1 MAEKGGI
8 SVQTEHIFPVIKK
21 WLYSDKDIFIRELV
35 SNACDAITKHKRLVS
50 LSNATD
56 DGVPYRIDVTVHKE
70 KKTIT
75 VSDNGIGMSEDEV
88 SKYINQIALSG
99 ALDFIAEYEGEEGN
113 SGGIIGH
120 FGLGFYSAFMVSDIV
135 EMNTKS
141 YTDAGA
147 VYWKCDS
154 DGKYSMKEGTKETKG
169 TEIILHV
176 SEDEVSYLDGEKIKE
191 ILNRYCA
198 FMPAEIY
205 LTVGDKE
212 AELINDTQPLW
223 QRNAQELTT
232 EDYNEF
238 YKKVFHDYE
247 NPLFYIHINADY
259 PLNFKGVL
267 FFPTIKKG
275 VEAPKPEAK
284 LFYNSVF
291 VADNIED
298 VIPDYFLN
306 VKGVLDCPEL
316 PLNVSRSYLQNN
328 TYVKKLSS
336 HIAKKIA
343 DKITSMF
350 NLEREEY
357 EKVWEAIRPYMQYAC
372 LRDEKFYSR
381 IKPAVLFQKND
392 KSFATLGEVLGM
404 SDDDLAASEE
414 IKEKKIYY
422 YTDSKQQSYYIS
434 LFEEKNITVYR
445 FDKVID
451 TQFASFIESKNEKIK
466 FLRVDSD
473 LSEISEAT
481 ESEELTQIF
490 KAVCKENAEI
500 SVAVLSEKE
509 APVLLKKTED
519 SRRMAEMMKMYGMDN
534 DSFGSMG
541 EEIVV
546 NASSAVCEK
555 IKKLSLEGNK
565 EEAEL
570 LAKHAYMLAIVASR
584 QLTASELK
592 EFIEMNVKLLEK
604 N

>member
-50 LSNATD
+50 LSNAED
-56 DGVPYRIDVTVHKE
+56 DGTPYRIDVSVDKE

-75 VSDNGIGMSEDEV
+75 VSDNGIGMSDEEV

-99 ALDFIAEYEGEEGN
+99 ALDFIAEYEGEEGS

-120 FGLGFYSAFMVSDIV
+120 FGLGFYSAFMVADVV

-141 YTDAGA
+141 YTSAPA
-147 VYWKCDS
+147 VFWKCDS
-154 DGKYSMKEGTKETKG
+154 DGKYSMKDGKKETKG
-169 TEIILHV
+169 TEIVLHV
-176 SEDEVSYLDGEKIKE
+176 AEDEVSYLDGEKIRE
-191 ILNRYCA
+191 ILDRYCA
-198 FMPAEIY
+198 FMPSEIY
-205 LTVGDKE
+205 LTVDGKE

-223 QRNAQELTT
+223 QRNPSELTA
-232 EDYNEF
+232 EDYNNF
-238 YKKVFHDYE
+238 YRKVFHDYE
-247 NPLFYIHINADY
+247 APLFYIHINADY

-267 FFPTIKKG
+267 FFPAVKHG

-336 HIAKKIA
+336 HITKKIA

-350 NLEREEY
+350 NLERESY
-357 EKVWEAIRPYMQYAC
+357 EKVWQSIRPYMQYAC

-392 KSFATLGEVLGM
+392 KTFATLGEVLGM
-404 SDDDLAASEE
+404 SDDDLAADES
-414 IKEKKIYY
+414 IKKKKIYY
-422 YTDSKQQSYYIS
+422 YTDSKQQSYYVS
-434 LFEEKNITVYR
+434 LFEEKGITVYS

-451 TQFASFIESKNEKIK
+451 TQFASFIESKNDKIK

-473 LSEISEAT
+473 LSEISEAS
-481 ESEELTQIF
+481 ESEELNLIF
-490 KAVCKENAEI
+490 KNVCKKDADI
-500 SVAVLSEKE
+500 TVASLSEKE
-509 APVLLKKTED
+509 APVLIKKTED
-519 SRRMAEMMKMYGMDN
+519 SRRMSEMMKMYGL
-534 DSFGSMG
+534 DSDAMG
-541 EEIVV
+541 GNEELVI
-546 NASSAVCEK
+546 NSASTVCEK
-555 IKKLSLEGNK
+555 IKKLSAEGKK

-570 LAKHAYMLAIVASR
+570 IAKYSYMLAIVASR
-584 QLTASELK
+584 QLTSEELK
-592 EFIEMNVKLLEK
+592 EFMEMNIKLLEK
-604 N
+604 D

>member
-50 LSNATD
+50 LSNAED
-56 DGVPYRIDVTVHKE
+56 DGTPYRIDVIVNKE
-70 KKTIT
+70 GQTIT
-75 VSDNGIGMSEDEV
+75 VKDNGIGMSEEEV

-99 ALDFIAEYEGEEGN
+99 ALDFIAEYEGESEN
-113 SGGIIGH
+113 TSGIIGH
-120 FGLGFYSAFMVSDIV
+120 FGLGFYSAFMVSDVV

-141 YTDAGA
+141 YTSAPA
-147 VYWKCDS
+147 VFWKCDS
-154 DGKYSMKEGTKETKG
+154 DGKYSMKDGTKETKG
-169 TEIILHV
+169 TEIVLRV
-176 SEDEVSYLDGEKIKE
+176 AEDEVSYLDGEKIKE

-198 FMPAEIY
+198 FMPVEIY
-205 LTVGDKE
+205 LTVDDKE
-212 AELINDTQPLW
+212 AELINDTQPIW
-223 QRNAQELTT
+223 QRNPSELKA

-238 YKKVFHDYE
+238 YRKVFHDYE
-247 NPLFYIHINADY
+247 APLFYIHINADF

-267 FFPTIKKG
+267 FFPAIKNG

-328 TYVKKLSS
+328 TYVKKLSG
-336 HIAKKIA
+336 HITKKIA

-350 NLEREEY
+350 NLERESY
-357 EKVWEAIRPYMQYAC
+357 EKIWEAIRPYMQYAC
-372 LRDEKFYSR
+372 LREEKFYSR
-381 IKPAVLFQKND
+381 IKPAVLFQRND
-392 KSFATLGEVLGM
+392 KTFATLGEVLGM
-404 SDDDLAASEE
+404 SDDDLASAEDISE
-414 IKEKKIYY
+414 KRIYY

-434 LFEEKNITVYR
+434 LFEEKGITVYN

-451 TQFASFIESKNEKIK
+451 TQFASFIESKNDKIK
-466 FLRVDSD
+466 FMRVDSD
-473 LSEISEAT
+473 LSEISETT
-481 ESEELTQIF
+481 EGEELVETF
-490 KAVCKENAEI
+490 KAVCKKDAEI
-500 SVAVLSEKE
+500 TVATISEKE

-519 SRRMAEMMKMYGMDN
+519 SRRMAEMMKMYGL
-534 DSFGSMG
+534 DSAGMEG
-541 EEIVV
+541 NEELVV
-546 NASSAVCEK
+546 NAASPVCAK
-555 IKKLSLEGNK
+555 IKTLVAEGKK

-570 LAKHAYMLAIVASR
+570 IAKHAYMLAVVASR
-584 QLTASELK
+584 QLTADELK

>member
-35 SNACDAITKHKRLVS
+35 SNACDAVTKHKRLVS
-50 LSNATD
+50 LSNASD
-56 DGVPYRIDVTVHKE
+56 DGQPYRVDVKVDKE
-70 KKTIT
+70 KSTIT
-75 VSDNGIGMSEDEV
+75 VSDNGIGMSEEEV

-99 ALDFIAEYEGEEGN
+99 ALDFIAKYEGEEGS

-120 FGLGFYSAFMVSDIV
+120 FGLGFYSAFMVADMV

-141 YTDAGA
+141 YTDVPP

-154 DGKYSMKEGTKETKG
+154 DGKYSMKEGKKETKG
-169 TEIILHV
+169 TEIVLHV
-176 SEDEVSYLDGEKIKE
+176 SEDETSYLDGEKIKE
-191 ILNRYCA
+191 ILTRYCA
-198 FMPAEIY
+198 FMPTEIY
-205 LTVGDKE
+205 LSVDDKE

-223 QRNAQELTT
+223 QRNPSDLTV
-232 EDYNEF
+232 EDYNNF
-238 YKKVFHDYE
+238 YRKVFHDYE
-247 NPLFYIHINADY
+247 APLFYIHINADY

-267 FFPTIKKG
+267 FFPAIKHG

-336 HIAKKIA
+336 HITKKIA

-350 NLEREEY
+350 NLERDAY
-357 EKVWEAIRPYMQYAC
+357 EKVWESIRPYMHYAC

-381 IKPAVLFQKND
+381 IKPAVLFQRSD
-392 KSFATLGEVLGM
+392 KTFATLGEVLGM
-404 SDDDLAASEE
+404 SDDDLAAAED
-414 IKEKKIYY
+414 ITEKKIYY
-422 YTDSKQQSYYIS
+422 YTDSKQQSYYLS
-434 LFEEKNITVYR
+434 LFAEKNITVYS

-473 LSEISEAT
+473 LSEISESA
-481 ESEELTQIF
+481 ESEELVEIF
-490 KAVCKENAEI
+490 KTICKKDTEI
-500 SVAVLSEKE
+500 TVATLSEKE

-519 SRRMAEMMKMYGMDN
+519 SRRMAEMMRMYGL
-534 DSFGSMG
+534 DSDAMNGG
-541 EEIVV
+541 EELLV
-546 NASSAVCEK
+546 NVASPICEK
-555 IKKLSLEGNK
+555 IKKLSADGDK
-565 EEAEL
+565 EDAEL
-570 LAKHAYMLAIVASR
+570 LAKHAYMLAVVASR
-584 QLTASELK
+584 QLTSDELK
-592 EFIEMNVKLLEK
+592 EYMEMNIKLLEK
-604 N
+604 I

>member
-50 LSNATD
+50 LSNAED
-56 DGVPYRIDVTVHKE
+56 DGVPYRIDVKVSKE
-70 KKTIT
+70 DKTIT

-141 YTDAGA
+141 YTSAPA
-147 VYWKCDS
+147 VFWKCDS
-154 DGKYSMKEGTKETKG
+154 DGSYSMKEGKKETKG
-169 TEIILHV
+169 TEIVLHV
-176 SEDEVSYLDGEKIKE
+176 SDEEIPYLDGEKIKE
-191 ILNRYCA
+191 ILDRYCA
-198 FMPAEIY
+198 FMPVEIY
-205 LTVGDKE
+205 LTTDDKE
-212 AELINDTQPLW
+212 PQLINDTQPIW
-223 QRNAQELTT
+223 QRNPSELKT

-238 YKKVFHDYE
+238 YRKVFHDYE
-247 NPLFYIHINADY
+247 APLFYIHINADY

-267 FFPTIKKG
+267 FFPAIKHG

-328 TYVKKLSS
+328 TYVKKLSG
-336 HIAKKIA
+336 HITKKIA

-357 EKVWEAIRPYMQYAC
+357 EKIWASVRPYMQYAC
-372 LRDEKFYSR
+372 LRDEKFYGR

-392 KSFATLGEVLGM
+392 KTFATLGEVLGM

-414 IKEKKIYY
+414 ITEKKIYY

-434 LFEEKNITVYR
+434 LFEEKGITVYS

-473 LSEISEAT
+473 LSEISEKA
-481 ESEELTQIF
+481 ESEELVKVF
-490 KAVCKENAEI
+490 KEVCKNAAEI
-500 SVAVLSEKE
+500 TVASLSEKE

-519 SRRMAEMMKMYGMDN
+519 SRRMSEMMKMYGLDSGAMDGN
-534 DSFGSMG
+534 
-541 EEIVV
+541 EELVI
-546 NASSAVCEK
+546 NASSPVCAK
-555 IKKLSLEGNK
+555 IQKLASEGDK
-565 EEAEL
+565 EGAEL
-570 LAKHAYMLAIVASR
+570 LAKHSYMLAAVASR
-584 QLTASELK
+584 QLSAEELK
-592 EFIEMNVKLLEK
+592 EFIDMNVKLLEK

>member
-50 LSNATD
+50 LSNAED
-56 DGVPYRIDVTVHKE
+56 DGTPYRIDVIVSKE
-70 KKTIT
+70 GQTIT
-75 VSDNGIGMSEDEV
+75 VKDNGIGMSEEEV

-99 ALDFIAEYEGEEGN
+99 ALDFIAEYEGESENN
-113 SGGIIGH
+113 SGIIGH
-120 FGLGFYSAFMVSDIV
+120 FGLGFYSAFMVSDVV

-141 YTDAGA
+141 YTSAPA
-147 VYWKCDS
+147 VFWKCDS
-154 DGKYSMKEGTKETKG
+154 DGKYSMKDGTKETKG
-169 TEIILHV
+169 TEIVLRV
-176 SEDEVSYLDGEKIKE
+176 AEDEVSYLDGEKIRE

-198 FMPAEIY
+198 FMPVEIY
-205 LTVGDKE
+205 LTVDDKE
-212 AELINDTQPLW
+212 AELINDTQPIW
-223 QRNAQELTT
+223 QRNPSELKA

-238 YKKVFHDYE
+238 YRKVFHDYE
-247 NPLFYIHINADY
+247 APLFYIHINADF

-267 FFPTIKKG
+267 FFPAIKNG

-328 TYVKKLSS
+328 TYVKKLSG
-336 HIAKKIA
+336 HITKKIA

-350 NLEREEY
+350 NLERESY
-357 EKVWEAIRPYMQYAC
+357 EKIWESIRPYMQYAC
-372 LRDEKFYSR
+372 LREEKFYNR
-381 IKPAVLFQKND
+381 IKPAVLFQRSD
-392 KSFATLGEVLGM
+392 ETFETLGEVLGM
-404 SDDDLAASEE
+404 SDDDLAAAEDISE
-414 IKEKKIYY
+414 KRVYY

-434 LFEEKNITVYR
+434 LFEEKGITVYN

-451 TQFASFIESKNEKIK
+451 TQFASFIESKNDKIK
-466 FLRVDSD
+466 FMRVDSD
-473 LSEISEAT
+473 LSEISETT
-481 ESEELTQIF
+481 EGEELIETF
-490 KAVCKENAEI
+490 KAVCKKDAEI
-500 SVAVLSEKE
+500 TVATISEKE

-519 SRRMAEMMKMYGMDN
+519 SRRMAEMMKMYGL
-534 DSFGSMG
+534 DSAGMEG
-541 EEIVV
+541 NEELVI
-546 NASSAVCEK
+546 NAASPVCAK
-555 IKKLSLEGNK
+555 IKTLVAEGKK

-570 LAKHAYMLAIVASR
+570 IAKHSYMLAIVASR
-584 QLTASELK
+584 QLTSEELK